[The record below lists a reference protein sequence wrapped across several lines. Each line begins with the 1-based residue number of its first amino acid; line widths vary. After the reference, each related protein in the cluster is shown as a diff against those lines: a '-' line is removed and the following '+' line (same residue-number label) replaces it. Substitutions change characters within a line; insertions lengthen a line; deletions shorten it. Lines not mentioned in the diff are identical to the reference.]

1 MTVFEE
7 LTRRGY
13 IKQLTHPEEIK
24 NLLENDKVTFYIG
37 FDPTAD
43 SLHVGHFIA
52 LMFMAHMQRG
62 GHTPIALLGAA
73 TAMIGDPSGKTDM
86 RSMMTRENIEHNAEC
101 MKKQMER
108 LIDFSEGKAIME
120 NNANW
125 LFDLNYIDFMREIG
139 VHFSV
144 NNMLRAESIKLR
156 LEKGLSFLEFN
167 YMLMQSYDFLVLNQ
181 KYNCTM
187 QLGGDDQWSNMLGGM
202 DLIRRKERTDAYA
215 MTCTLLTNS
224 EGQKMGKTV
233 DGALWLDKNK
243 TSVHDFYQYWR
254 NVDDADVIKCLKLIT
269 FYPIEEIERME
280 KEWTGQ
286 QLNEAKKILAF
297 EVTKLIHG
305 EEEAVAVQKAAEALF
320 GGGTDLSAVPQIE
333 VLASDF
339 GQPLLDLLTRAEV
352 FPSKSEGRRNIK
364 QGGVSLNEDK
374 VNDPAQL
381 LLASDLID
389 GEAMVRKGKKKFYR
403 LIKKED

>member
-24 NLLENDKVTFYIG
+24 NLLEKDKVVFYIG

-52 LMFMAHMQRG
+52 LMFMAHMQRA
-62 GHTPIALLGAA
+62 GHVPIALLGAA

-86 RSMMTRENIEHNAEC
+86 RSMMTRETIDNNAEC

-108 LIDFSEGKAIME
+108 LIDFSEGRAIMD

-125 LFDLNYIDFMREIG
+125 LFDLNYIDFLRDVG

-144 NNMLRAESIKLR
+144 NNMLRADSIRLR
-156 LEKGLSFLEFN
+156 LERGLSFLEFN
-167 YMLMQSYDFLVLNQ
+167 YMLMQSYDFLVLHQ
-181 KYNCTM
+181 KYNCIM

-202 DLIRRKERTDAYA
+202 DLIRRKEGKDAFA

-233 DGALWLDKNK
+233 NGALWLDKNK

-254 NVDDADVIKCLKLIT
+254 NVDDADVIKCLKLLT

-280 KEWTGQ
+280 REWTGQ
-286 QLNEAKKILAF
+286 QLNEAKRILAF
-297 EVTKLIHG
+297 EVTSLIHG
-305 EEEAVAVQKAAEALF
+305 KEEAQAVEKAAQALF
-320 GGGTDLSAVPQIE
+320 GSGSDLSAVPQIP
-333 VLASDF
+333 VSAADI
-339 GQPLLDLLTRAEV
+339 GRTLLDILTEHGV
-352 FPSKSEGRRNIK
+352 FPSKSEGRRNIE
-364 QGGVSLNEDK
+364 QGGVTLNDEKISDVNRTLNET
-374 VNDPAQL
+374 
-381 LLASDLID
+381 DLTEGD
-389 GEAMVRKGKKKFYR
+389 AMVRKGKKKFYR
-403 LIKKED
+403 MVRTEG

>member
-1 MTVFEE
+1 
-7 LTRRGY
+7 
-13 IKQLTHPEEIK
+13 
-24 NLLENDKVTFYIG
+24 
-37 FDPTAD
+37 
-43 SLHVGHFIA
+43 
-52 LMFMAHMQRG
+52 
-62 GHTPIALLGAA
+62 
-73 TAMIGDPSGKTDM
+73 MIGDPSGKTDM

-202 DLIRRKERTDAYA
+202 DLIRRKERTNAYA

>member
-86 RSMMTRENIEHNAEC
+86 RTMMTRENIDHNAEC

-202 DLIRRKERTDAYA
+202 DLIRRKERTNAYA

-305 EEEAVAVQKAAEALF
+305 QEEAVAVQKAAEALF

-333 VLASDF
+333 VMDSDF

-374 VNDPAQL
+374 VTDPAQL
-381 LLASDLID
+381 LLASDLVD
-389 GEAMVRKGKKKFYR
+389 GEAMIRKGKKKFYR

>member
-24 NLLENDKVTFYIG
+24 NLLEKDKVVFYIG

-52 LMFMAHMQRG
+52 LMFMAHMQRA
-62 GHTPIALLGAA
+62 GHVPIALLGAA

-86 RSMMTRENIEHNAEC
+86 RSMMTKETIDNNAEC

-108 LIDFSEGKAIME
+108 LIDFSEGRAIMD

-125 LFDLNYIDFMREIG
+125 LFDLNYIDFLRDVG

-144 NNMLRAESIKLR
+144 NNMLRADSIRLR
-156 LEKGLSFLEFN
+156 LERGLSFLEFN
-167 YMLMQSYDFLVLNQ
+167 YMLMQSYDFLVLHQ
-181 KYNCTM
+181 KYNCIM

-202 DLIRRKERTDAYA
+202 DLIRRKEGKDAFA

-233 DGALWLDKNK
+233 NGALWLDKNK

-254 NVDDADVIKCLKLIT
+254 NVDDADVIKCLKLLT

-280 KEWTGQ
+280 REWTGQ
-286 QLNEAKKILAF
+286 QLNEAKRVLAF
-297 EVTKLIHG
+297 EVTSLIHG
-305 EEEAVAVQKAAEALF
+305 KKEAQAVEKAAQALF
-320 GGGTDLSAVPQIE
+320 GSGSDLSAVPQIP
-333 VLASDF
+333 VSAADI
-339 GQPLLDLLTRAEV
+339 GRTLLDILTEHGV
-352 FPSKSEGRRNIK
+352 FPSKSEGRRNIE
-364 QGGVSLNEDK
+364 QGGVTLNDEKISDVNRTLNET
-374 VNDPAQL
+374 
-381 LLASDLID
+381 DLTEGD
-389 GEAMVRKGKKKFYR
+389 AMVRKGKKKFYR
-403 LIKKED
+403 MVRTEG

>member
-202 DLIRRKERTDAYA
+202 DLIRRKERTNAYA

>member
-24 NLLENDKVTFYIG
+24 NLLENDKVVFYIG

-52 LMFMAHMQRG
+52 LMFMAHMQRA
-62 GHTPIALLGAA
+62 GHVPIALLGAA

-86 RSMMTRENIEHNAEC
+86 RSMMTRETIDNNAQC

-108 LIDFSEGKAIME
+108 LIDFSEGKAIMD

-125 LFDLNYIDFMREIG
+125 LFDLNYIDFLREIG

-144 NNMLRAESIKLR
+144 NNMLRADSIKLR
-156 LEKGLSFLEFN
+156 LERGLSFLEFN
-167 YMLMQSYDFLVLNQ
+167 YMLMQSYDFLVLHQ
-181 KYNCTM
+181 KYNCIM

-202 DLIRRKERTDAYA
+202 DLIRRKEGTDAYA

-233 DGALWLDKNK
+233 NGALWLDKNK

-254 NVDDADVIKCLKLIT
+254 NVDDQDVIKCLKLIT

-280 KEWTGQ
+280 REWTGQ

-305 EEEAVAVQKAAEALF
+305 EEEALAVQQAAEALF
-320 GGGTDLSAVPQIE
+320 GSGSDLSAVPQIQVKE
-333 VLASDF
+333 SDI
-339 GQPLLDLLTRAEV
+339 GRPLLDLLTEGGV
-352 FPSKSEGRRNIK
+352 FPSKSEGRRNIT
-364 QGGVSLNEDK
+364 QGGVSLNEEK
-374 VNDPAQL
+374 VSDPGRTL
-381 LLASDLID
+381 ETSDLTD

-403 LIKKED
+403 LVRTEE

>member
-24 NLLENDKVTFYIG
+24 HLIENEKVVFYIG

-73 TAMIGDPSGKTDM
+73 TAMIGDPSGKSDM
-86 RSMMTRENIEHNAEC
+86 RTMMTKEMIDYNAVC

-108 LIDFSEGKAIME
+108 LIDFSDGKAIMD

-125 LFDLNYIDFMREIG
+125 LLDLNYVNFLREIG
-139 VHFSV
+139 VYFSV
-144 NNMLRAESIKLR
+144 NNMLRADSIKLR

-202 DLIRRKERTDAYA
+202 DLIRRKEGTNAYA

-233 DGALWLDKNK
+233 NGALWLDKEK
-243 TSVHDFYQYWR
+243 TPVHDFYQYWR
-254 NVDDADVIKCLKLIT
+254 NVDDKDVIKCLKLVT
-269 FYPIEEIERME
+269 FYPIEEIEKME
-280 KEWTGQ
+280 REWTGQ
-286 QLNEAKKILAF
+286 QLNEAKKILAY

-305 EEEAVAVQKAAEALF
+305 EAEADAVRSAAEALF
-320 GGGTDLSAVPQIE
+320 ESGSDLSAVPQIT
-333 VLASDF
+333 VTASDF
-339 GQPLLDLLTRAEV
+339 GRPLMDILTEAQV
-352 FPSKSEGRRNIK
+352 FPSKSEARRNIT
-364 QGGVSLNEDK
+364 QGGVMLNDEKVED
-374 VNDPAQL
+374 
-381 LLASDLID
+381 LARTLERDDLP
-389 GEAMVRKGKKKFYR
+389 EAGAMLRKGKKKFYR
-403 LIKKED
+403 IVLTEE

>member
-24 NLLENDKVTFYIG
+24 NLIENEKIVFYIG

-86 RSMMTRENIEHNAEC
+86 RSMMTKEQIDANAES

-108 LIDFSEGKAIME
+108 LIDFSEGRAIMD

-125 LFDLNYIDFMREIG
+125 LMDLNYVNFLRDIG
-139 VHFSV
+139 VYFSV

-181 KYNCTM
+181 KYNCIM

-202 DLIRRKERTDAYA
+202 DLIRRKEGTPAYA

-233 DGALWLDKNK
+233 NGALWLAKEK
-243 TSVHDFYQYWR
+243 TPVHEFYQYWR
-254 NVDDADVIKCLKLIT
+254 NVDDKDVIKCLKLVT

-280 KEWTGQ
+280 REWSGQ
-286 QLNEAKKILAF
+286 ALNEAKKILAY

-305 EEEAVAVQKAAEALF
+305 QDEADAARQAAEALF
-320 GGGTDLSAVPQIE
+320 ESGSDLSAVPTIE
-333 VLASDF
+333 IHAGDLGKS
-339 GQPLLDLLTRAEV
+339 LLDLLTEAQV
-352 FPSKSEGRRNIK
+352 FPSKSEARRNIT
-364 QGGVSLNEDK
+364 QGGVTLNDEKVED
-374 VNDPAQL
+374 VARTL
-381 LLASDLID
+381 ERADLKEA
-389 GEAMVRKGKKKFYR
+389 GAMVRKGKKKFYR
-403 LIKKED
+403 IVLVEA

>member
-24 NLLENDKVTFYIG
+24 NLLENDKATFYIG

-181 KYNCTM
+181 RYNCTM

-202 DLIRRKERTDAYA
+202 DLIRRKERTNAYA

>member
-24 NLLENDKVTFYIG
+24 NLLEKDKVVFYIG

-52 LMFMAHMQRG
+52 LMFMAHMQRA
-62 GHTPIALLGAA
+62 GHVPIALLGAA

-86 RSMMTRENIEHNAEC
+86 RSMMTRETIDNNAEC

-108 LIDFSEGKAIME
+108 LIDFSEGRAIMD

-125 LFDLNYIDFMREIG
+125 LFDLNYIDFLRDVG

-144 NNMLRAESIKLR
+144 NNMLRADSIRLR
-156 LEKGLSFLEFN
+156 LERGLSFLEFN
-167 YMLMQSYDFLVLNQ
+167 YMLMQSYDFLVLHQ
-181 KYNCTM
+181 KYNCIM

-202 DLIRRKERTDAYA
+202 DLIRRKEGKDAFA

-233 DGALWLDKNK
+233 NGALWLDKNK
-243 TSVHDFYQYWR
+243 TSGHDFYQYWR
-254 NVDDADVIKCLKLIT
+254 NVDDADVIKCLKLLT

-280 KEWTGQ
+280 REWTGQ
-286 QLNEAKKILAF
+286 QLNEAKRILAF
-297 EVTKLIHG
+297 EVTSLIHG
-305 EEEAVAVQKAAEALF
+305 KEEAQAVEKAAQALF
-320 GGGTDLSAVPQIE
+320 GSGSDLSAVPQIP
-333 VLASDF
+333 VSAADI
-339 GQPLLDLLTRAEV
+339 GRTLLDILTEHGV
-352 FPSKSEGRRNIK
+352 FPSKSEGRRNIE
-364 QGGVSLNEDK
+364 QGGVTLNDEKISDVNRTLNET
-374 VNDPAQL
+374 
-381 LLASDLID
+381 DLTEGD
-389 GEAMVRKGKKKFYR
+389 AMVRKGKKKFYR
-403 LIKKED
+403 MVRTEG

>member
-202 DLIRRKERTDAYA
+202 DLIRRKERTNAYA

-305 EEEAVAVQKAAEALF
+305 REEAVAVQKAAEALF

>member
-86 RSMMTRENIEHNAEC
+86 RSMMTREDIEHNAEC

-202 DLIRRKERTDAYA
+202 DLIRRKERTNAYA

>member
-24 NLLENDKVTFYIG
+24 NLLENEKVTFYIG

-202 DLIRRKERTDAYA
+202 DLIRRKERTNAYA

-254 NVDDADVIKCLKLIT
+254 NVDDADVIKCLKLLT

-280 KEWTGQ
+280 REWTGQ

-305 EEEAVAVQKAAEALF
+305 EEEAVAVQKAADALF

-333 VLASDF
+333 VKESDL
-339 GQPLLDLLTRAEV
+339 GQPLLDLLTKEGV
-352 FPSKSEGRRNIK
+352 FPSKSEGRRNIQ

-374 VNDPAQL
+374 VSDPAKL
-381 LLASDLID
+381 LLATDLID

-403 LIKKED
+403 LIKNED

>member
-13 IKQLTHPEEIK
+13 IKQMTHPEEIK
-24 NLLENDKVTFYIG
+24 NLIENDKIVFYIG

-73 TAMIGDPSGKTDM
+73 TAMIGDPSGKSDM
-86 RSMMTRENIEHNAEC
+86 RTMMTKEKIDYNAEC

-108 LIDFSEGKAIME
+108 LIDFSEGKAIMD

-125 LFDLNYIDFMREIG
+125 LMDLNYVNFLRDIG
-139 VHFSV
+139 VYFSV

-167 YMLMQSYDFLVLNQ
+167 YMLMQSYDFLVLNK
-181 KYNCTM
+181 KYNCIM

-202 DLIRRKERTDAYA
+202 DLIRRKEGTNAYA

-233 DGALWLDKNK
+233 NGALWLDKEK
-243 TSVHDFYQYWR
+243 TPVHEFYQYWR
-254 NVDDADVIKCLKLIT
+254 NVDDKDVIKCLKLVT

-280 KEWTGQ
+280 REWEGQ
-286 QLNEAKKILAF
+286 KLNEAKKILAF

-305 EEEAVAVQKAAEALF
+305 EQEAIAVRNAAEALF
-320 GGGTDLSAVPQIE
+320 EDGGDMSAVPRIE
-333 VLASDF
+333 VKRSDF
-339 GQPLLDLLTRAEV
+339 GRSLMDILTEAGV
-352 FPSKSEGRRNIK
+352 FPSKSEARRNIT
-364 QGGVSLNEDK
+364 QGGVTLNDVKVED
-374 VNDPAQL
+374 
-381 LLASDLID
+381 LARTLEEADLREE
-389 GEAMVRKGKKKFYR
+389 GAMLRKGKKKFYR
-403 LIKKED
+403 IVRAEE

>member
-24 NLLENDKVTFYIG
+24 NLLENDKVVFYIG

-52 LMFMAHMQRG
+52 LMFMAHMQRA
-62 GHTPIALLGAA
+62 GHVPIALLGAA

-86 RSMMTRENIEHNAEC
+86 RSMMTRETIDNNAQC

-108 LIDFSEGKAIME
+108 LIDFSEGKAIMD

-125 LFDLNYIDFMREIG
+125 LFDLNYIDFLREIG

-144 NNMLRAESIKLR
+144 NNMLRADSIKLR
-156 LEKGLSFLEFN
+156 LERGLSFLEFN
-167 YMLMQSYDFLVLNQ
+167 YMLMQSYDFLVLHQ
-181 KYNCTM
+181 KYNCIM

-202 DLIRRKERTDAYA
+202 DLIRRKEGTDAYA

-233 DGALWLDKNK
+233 NGALWLDKNK

-254 NVDDADVIKCLKLIT
+254 NVDDQDVIKCLKLIT

-280 KEWTGQ
+280 REWTGQ

-305 EEEAVAVQKAAEALF
+305 EEEALAVQQAAEALF
-320 GGGTDLSAVPQIE
+320 GGGSDLSAVPQIQVKE
-333 VLASDF
+333 SDI
-339 GQPLLDLLTRAEV
+339 GRPLLDLLTEGGV
-352 FPSKSEGRRNIK
+352 FPSKSEGRRNIT
-364 QGGVSLNEDK
+364 QGGVSLNDEK
-374 VNDPAQL
+374 VSDPGRTL
-381 LLASDLID
+381 EASDLTD

-403 LIKKED
+403 LVRTEE

>member
-181 KYNCTM
+181 RYNCTM

-202 DLIRRKERTDAYA
+202 DLIRRKERTNAYA

-280 KEWTGQ
+280 NEWTGQ